1 MIHWIF
7 KISLMDWIYP
17 YFLMDEI
24 ESNPLKINCLT
35 DGSNEFYSRWT
46 G

>member
-7 KISLMDWIYP
+7 NGWIEP
-17 YFLMDEI
+17 
-24 ESNPLKINCLT
+24 NPLKINCLT
-35 DGSNEFYSRWT
+35 DRSDGFYSGWT